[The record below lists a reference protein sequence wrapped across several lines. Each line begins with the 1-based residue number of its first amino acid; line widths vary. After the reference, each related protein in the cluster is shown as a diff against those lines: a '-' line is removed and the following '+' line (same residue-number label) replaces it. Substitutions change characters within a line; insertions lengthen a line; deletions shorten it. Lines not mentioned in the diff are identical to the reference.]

1 MHVQP
6 TLTLRRTKLALEMWQ
21 TLAKSA
27 STPSTILNPEGS
39 AAPTPAI
46 HCNDAPH
53 SVLTP
58 HEALGLDSHAG
69 SGVAVA
75 DGQALS
81 SCAAAGVAACGAP
94 VPAGQRVRV
103 GAKRVSDEACGRLAG
118 PA

>member
-1 MHVQP
+1 
-6 TLTLRRTKLALEMWQ
+6 MWQ

-58 HEALGLDSHAG
+58 HEALGLTSHAG